1 MNQADLANKLKPFLP
16 EGVEQ
21 DMAYLIIHYKVYF
34 RITKPRESVYG
45 DYTSPVLNQP
55 HKITINGNQN
65 KYAFFITTLHEF
77 AHMFTWLKY
86 RNNVKPHGIEWK
98 TEFQQLTLPYF
109 KRNVFPTELVSAL
122 KSYMSNP
129 AASSCSDENLMM
141 ALRLFDR
148 KSKPLLKELPENSRF
163 KLNNIIFVKGK
174 LVRSRFE
181 CISVENN
188 RAYLIS
194 SSAEVIVLET

>member
-1 MNQADLANKLKPFLP
+1 MNQSDLANKLKPFLP
-16 EGVEQ
+16 EGVEH
-21 DMAYLIIHYKVYF
+21 DIAYLIIHYKVFF

-45 DYTSPVLNQP
+45 DYTSPILDQP

-77 AHMFTWLKY
+77 AHLFTWEKY
-86 RNNVKPHGIEWK
+86 RNKVKPHGIEWK
-98 TEFQQLTLPYF
+98 TEFQHLATPYF
-109 KRNVFPTELVSAL
+109 KRNVFPVELVSAL
-122 KSYMSNP
+122 KNYMNNP

-148 KSKPLLKELPENSRF
+148 KNKPILKELPENSRF
-163 KLNNIIFVKGK
+163 RLNNIIFVKGR

-181 CISVENN
+181 CFAVDNKQT
-188 RAYLIS
+188 YLIS
-194 SSAEVIVLET
+194 STAEVILEN